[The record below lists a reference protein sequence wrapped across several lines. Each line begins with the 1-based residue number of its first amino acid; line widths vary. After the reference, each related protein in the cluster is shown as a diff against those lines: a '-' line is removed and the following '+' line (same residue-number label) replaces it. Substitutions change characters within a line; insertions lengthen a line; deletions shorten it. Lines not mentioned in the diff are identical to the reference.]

1 MSGRSGVAAPAA
13 VAAIALLL
21 LLLLLLLRNGLS
33 ELANSL
39 MVYISLKDL
48 GAVMAAASVKA

>member
-13 VAAIALLL
+13 VAAIAL